1 MFHLTLKGRRKQ
13 HGDFKAGGQQM
24 CTKGIRH
31 AKQFLT
37 FFMLKKIRE
46 GGYLAM
52 SKNKTTTKNK
62 TENLNNSYK
71 KFFSKFLDFQQ
82 KHVTQVL

>member
-1 MFHLTLKGRRKQ
+1 MFHLTLKGKRKQ

-31 AKQFLT
+31 AKQFIA
-37 FFMLKKIRE
+37 MLKKIRE

-71 KFFSKFLDFQQ
+71 KIFSKFLDFQQ
-82 KHVTQVL
+82 KPVTQVL